1 MKLNELLKNEKYEV
15 LSGNDDIEIT
25 SVEYDS
31 RKVKE
36 GSVFV
41 CITGFKTDGH
51 KFIDSAVKNGAKAV
65 VVQKECEGP

>member
-31 RKVKE
+31 RKV
-36 GSVFV
+36 
-41 CITGFKTDGH
+41 
-51 KFIDSAVKNGAKAV
+51 
-65 VVQKECEGP
+65 

>member
-1 MKLNELLKNEKYEV
+1 MKLNELLKNEKYE
-15 LSGNDDIEIT
+15 DFIRKRCIEIT

-41 CITGFKTDGH
+41 CITGFKTG
-51 KFIDSAVKNGAKAV
+51 
-65 VVQKECEGP
+65 GP